1 MTKKQVHG
9 IHSCLSL
16 HSTFNIV
23 FKMERHAYTEALT
36 EVDTFL
42 SADLPNFLYFV
53 AIEFMWPV
61 VLMLAAFLGALKIL
75 VITQSKLY
83 PLPINVQHA
92 EAIKL
97 YREGK
102 VKEAL
107 EVLSKLEYGRS
118 FLSRAC
124 HEIYV
129 NGSPESIVK
138 GVAILKEAQERR
150 MIIDDKEVK
159 LMRSDAAAILS
170 GNAVMVRTN
179 ANLAKEEY
187 LGVVSW

>member
-1 MTKKQVHG
+1 
-9 IHSCLSL
+9 
-16 HSTFNIV
+16 
-23 FKMERHAYTEALT
+23 MERHAYTEAMS

-42 SADLPNFLYFV
+42 TADLPNFLYFV
-53 AIEFMWPV
+53 AKEFMWPV
-61 VLMLAAFLGALKIL
+61 VLMLAAFGVALKIL
-75 VITQSKLY
+75 LITQSKLF
-83 PLPINVQHA
+83 PPPKNIRHA

-97 YREGK
+97 YRDGK

-107 EVLSKLEYGRS
+107 EELSKLEYGRS

-129 NGSPESIVK
+129 NGSPESVVK

-150 MIIDDKEVK
+150 MTIDDKEVK

-187 LGVVSW
+187 LGVLCW